1 MEKRVFTFNYVLR
14 GDGGAILD
22 QSSGDPLAFL
32 EGAGQII
39 PALEAK
45 LILLSPG
52 DKATIKLAAVEAY
65 GETDKN
71 LVVEVPRSELSHIE
85 ITEGAVLQMQMGEQT
100 SIVQVRNVTAETVTL
115 DGNHPLSGQNLEFDI
130 EIVAVRNATSEE
142 LHHGHAHGPGGHA
155 H

>member
-14 GDGGAILD
+14 GDDGAILD

-32 EGAGQII
+32 EGAGQIL

-45 LILLSPG
+45 VIFMSPG
-52 DKATIKLAAVEAY
+52 DKTTIKLAADEAY
-65 GETDKN
+65 GVTDKN
-71 LVVEVPRSELSHIE
+71 LIVDVPRSELSHIE

-100 SIVQVRNVTAETVTL
+100 SIVQVKNVTAETVTL
-115 DGNHPLSGQNLEFDI
+115 DGNHPLSGKDLEFDI
-130 EIVAVRNATSEE
+130 EIVGVRNATAEE
-142 LHHGHAHGPGGHA
+142 LRHGHAHGPGGHA